1 MNKLKIGLDLDD
13 TVVSFMIPYIERF
26 GIPKNDHEITK
37 NVFQILR
44 KDKNWWL
51 NQPLINKPDFNVTLY
66 CTKRVHDKNWTKQQ
80 IKKHNLPIA
89 PIYQIYTQSM
99 NKADRIKG
107 KVDVFIDD
115 SVSNFKQLI
124 SKGVPCLLID
134 SPFNRDYQTEA
145 RIYSLNY
152 KEIEQTYNKIYN
164 K

>member
-1 MNKLKIGLDLDD
+1 MTNILKIGLDCDD
-13 TVVSFMIPYIERF
+13 TILAFMQPYIKRF
-26 GIPKNDHEITK
+26 GLPKSDYEVTK

-44 KDKNWWL
+44 NDKKWWL
-51 NQPLINKPDFNVTLY
+51 NQSVIHRPDFKPTLY
-66 CTKRVHDKNWTKQQ
+66 CTKRVHPKNWTKLQLK
-80 IKKHNLPIA
+80 INNLPLA

-115 SVSNFKQLI
+115 SVNNFKQLL

-134 SPFNRDYQTEA
+134 SPFNRDFQTEA

-152 KEIEQTYNKIYN
+152 KEIEQTYNKIYR
-164 K
+164 